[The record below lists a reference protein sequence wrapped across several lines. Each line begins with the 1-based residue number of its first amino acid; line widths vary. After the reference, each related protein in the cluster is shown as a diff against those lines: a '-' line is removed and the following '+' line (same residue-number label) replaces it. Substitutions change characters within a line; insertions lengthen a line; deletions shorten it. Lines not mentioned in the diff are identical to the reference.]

1 MLGPDLIPFVKSI
14 GYLGILISIILENG
28 VILFFFMPSDSLLFV
43 TGFLASQGY
52 LDLWLVILICFVG
65 SIIGYCVGYWLGEKA
80 GPAIRAGK
88 AGKHMDAEMLDQ
100 AKEFYNKYGSWALVI
115 ARFFPIRG
123 FVSLLAGSSEMSYR
137 TFMVYNVIGG
147 AIWSVSLTLLGYYC
161 GEFLAPEDLDKF
173 FIVIFIGFLLTL
185 GAMLTFLHIRKAKID
200 KAKKAAAAVSP
211 RSSAE

>member
-52 LDLWLVILICFVG
+52 LDLWLVILLCFIG
-65 SIIGYCVGYWLGEKA
+65 SVIGYCVGYWLGQKA
-80 GPAIRAGK
+80 APAIRAGK
-88 AGKHMDAEMLDQ
+88 AGKHIDAEMLDQ
-100 AKEFYNKYGSWALVI
+100 AKEFYNKYGSWALVV
-115 ARFFPIRG
+115 ARFFPIRA
-123 FVSLLAGSSEMSYR
+123 FVSLL
-137 TFMVYNVIGG
+137 
-147 AIWSVSLTLLGYYC
+147 SLTLLGYYC

-185 GAMLTFLHIRKAKID
+185 GGMLTFLHIRKAKIE
-200 KAKKAAAAVSP
+200 KARKEAAAALAP
-211 RSSAE
+211 RNSAE